1 MNNQTHDDG
10 GGSNGSGSDGSGSG
24 SNPMGSGSSTP
35 PGAISIIVEPNGN
48 KGQEV
53 VDAINAAQTSVYMTM
68 YELNDTDVLTA
79 LVNRRNAGV
88 DVEVLLD
95 GSNTTRSNNSPSYAT
110 LQSGSVPVKYT
121 APEPS
126 GPFAL
131 THEKTFI
138 VDGATAWIMSMNLD
152 TGPPQYNREYLA
164 TDTASADVTEATAIF
179 KSDYANPTGTPIT
192 ASGDLVVSPS
202 TAGGNSESDLAA
214 LVGEATTTVDVEV
227 EELGGTND
235 LVKAIAAAAK
245 RGVTTHVVVANDP
258 PLDTTA
264 DSSITSAGGKLVM
277 TGPSSNDGTASNPYI
292 HGKAILIDCSG
303 TTCKKGFIGSENDST
318 QSLLYN
324 RELGVIFTDTAE
336 LAKVKTAID
345 TDFAAG
351 TEQ

>member
-1 MNNQTHDDG
+1 MNNQTHDGGDGGSDG
-10 GGSNGSGSDGSGSG
+10 GGSDGSG

-68 YELNDTDVLTA
+68 YELNDADVLTA
-79 LVNRRNAGV
+79 LVNRRKAGV

-95 GSNTTRSNNSPSYAT
+95 GSTTTRSNNSPSYST

-121 APEPS
+121 VPEGS
-126 GPFAL
+126 GGPFAL

-138 VDGATAWIMSMNLD
+138 VDGTTAWIMSMNLD

-164 TDTASADVTEATAIF
+164 TDTSSADVTEATAIF
-179 KSDYANPTGTPIT
+179 QSDYMHPTGTPIT

-214 LVGEATTTVDVEV
+214 LVGEATTTLDVEV

-258 PLDTTA
+258 PLDTAA

-277 TGPSSNDGTASNPYI
+277 TGPSSSDGTASNPYI